1 MLYPHQARA
10 IEQLAR
16 HPHKLAILAYEQGLG
31 KTLIALRDFR
41 PPGVA
46 VVPAFLLDNWK
57 AEAAMWRP
65 DLRVKIMRPGIPF
78 DPGALNITSYGMVSK
93 LALPPSMET
102 LILDEAHFCKNPD
115 AARTQMCGRLIHSAR
130 RVRALTGTPVVT
142 KTIAD
147 VWALLFS
154 SGATS
159 IPWLQWAKYFCGAY
173 RDKFGNLRMGR
184 PAHTI
189 EALPILEPVM
199 LRLTKEEA
207 LQLPAKVRRT
217 ILLRANE
224 PVQCAGFDPAE
235 IERNPNPLSFV
246 GLSEAMRIAGEL
258 KAHEAA
264 GYIND
269 VLEDSPGPIVVFA
282 HHRSVIDTLDLL
294 IRAKSAVITGDTPF
308 TERTK
313 IVRQFQEGELRV
325 LIGSIGAM
333 GTGITLTAARH
344 AIMVEA
350 PWSYA
355 VAVQAEDRLH
365 RIGQELPVLIDYL
378 CVPRSLDHQVVER
391 MLDKRQIA
399 HDVLDRKRLELADTV
414 ARLIPA

>member
-41 PPGVA
+41 APGVA
-46 VVPAFLLDNWK
+46 VVPAFLVDNWK

-65 DLRVKIMRPGIPF
+65 DLRTNVLRPGKPF
-78 DPGALNITSYGMVSK
+78 DPSALNLTTYGMVGK
-93 LALPPSMET
+93 VTLPTQIET

-115 AARTQMCGRLIHSAR
+115 ATRTQMCGRLIHSAR

-147 VWALLFS
+147 VWALLFT
-154 SGATS
+154 SGATVV
-159 IPWLQWAKYFCGAY
+159 PWLRWAKYFCGAW

-184 PAHTI
+184 PTHTE
-189 EALPILEPVM
+189 EALKIIEPVL
-199 LRLTKEEA
+199 LRLTKDEA

-217 ILLRANE
+217 ILLRADE
-224 PVQCAGFDPAE
+224 PAQCRAFDPAE

-246 GLSEAMRIAGEL
+246 GLSEAMRIAGEW
-258 KAHEAA
+258 KVPEAA
-264 GYIND
+264 YYIND

-282 HHRSVIDTLDLL
+282 HHRSVIEALKFH
-294 IRAKSAVITGDTPF
+294 IRTPSEVITGETPF

-313 IVRQFQEGELRV
+313 IVRRFQEGELRV
-325 LIGSIGAM
+325 LIGSVGAM

-378 CVPRSLDHQVVER
+378 CVPRSLDHQIIER

-399 HDVLDRKRLELADTV
+399 HDVLDRKRLELADAV